1 MAKNFFEEYKDFIG
15 DFIYGIIGSPF
26 DNSCL
31 REKISKEKATMFKI
45 EIVCEI
51 NEYFIDF
58 YIPNNNKY
66 IHAKIKSPITDDV
79 LSLTKNICS
88 FFTKISKFKYS
99 GSGFNRPEIS
109 VMNQLEQY
117 RYAVQRGVCN
127 WICGNENG
135 EKIEELFCILE
146 KWSKKTYE
154 GRKVSYSL
162 IVDISNEEKDEDSFF
177 EFLKDE
183 FSATLIDSITSAFI
197 INKNGKLLKYCS
209 VIDEE
214 NHEKVGEY
222 NLNNNIPFRFANLI
236 YKEVVDKKIG
246 IFLLT
251 NGDILVSKK
260 RELILVKR
268 NGKWLN
274 CQLSSFENA
283 VKDFASFYRIE
294 LKLLHEIFYTMLD
307 ISFSHTGG
315 LISILL
321 DDVFLKGDN
330 QIISTFD
337 QLENEISEKELAENI
352 KNENK
357 QLSENEIKREV
368 KKRILKK
375 KTLLT
380 LLGEKRAFIDI
391 ERKLRS
397 ELAALDGACII
408 DKNGDLI
415 AIGTIIQ
422 NDKGSSGGGRGAA
435 AKKLSQNGLAIKIS
449 TDGYIE
455 VFLKGSRIYF
465 IK

>member
-1 MAKNFFEEYKDFIG
+1 M
-15 DFIYGIIGSPF
+15 
-26 DNSCL
+26 
-31 REKISKEKATMFKI
+31 
-45 EIVCEI
+45 
-51 NEYFIDF
+51 
-58 YIPNNNKY
+58 
-66 IHAKIKSPITDDV
+66 
-79 LSLTKNICS
+79 
-88 FFTKISKFKYS
+88 
-99 GSGFNRPEIS
+99 
-109 VMNQLEQY
+109 
-117 RYAVQRGVCN
+117 
-127 WICGNENG
+127 
-135 EKIEELFCILE
+135 
-146 KWSKKTYE
+146 
-154 GRKVSYSL
+154 
-162 IVDISNEEKDEDSFF
+162 
-177 EFLKDE
+177 
-183 FSATLIDSITSAFI
+183 
-197 INKNGKLLKYCS
+197 
-209 VIDEE
+209 
-214 NHEKVGEY
+214 
-222 NLNNNIPFRFANLI
+222 
-236 YKEVVDKKIG
+236 VDKKIG